1 MTTATPVLRYSAVQ
15 LDLSRLPKPDA
26 IKDLSYET
34 ILADRKTH
42 LLGLFDAAGVPYN
55 VESLETDSAI
65 ILQEED
71 SYRELLDLAAIN
83 DAVRA
88 VMVAFAQG
96 SDLDHLAAFYNITRL
111 GELDERLRY
120 RVLLAPEAWGLGKL
134 AGYLQATL
142 TASADIIAAG
152 VYVDR
157 SDPYQPV
164 IRIAPQS
171 ATGADGVPSNE
182 TLDDI
187 RIFLN
192 REDVK
197 GATDVVQVSAPK
209 IIPYSIDVTIEHLP
223 GPDPV
228 LVRANALASLQKFSA
243 ARNRPGRDIPRS
255 GIDAAAT
262 VDAVERVVIRQPP
275 ADIFVSAGGLSVCRG
290 ISVVTA
296 LTDG

>member
-1 MTTATPVLRYSAVQ
+1 MTAPLRYSSVQ

-34 ILADRKTH
+34 ILAARKAH
-42 LLGLFDAAGVPYN
+42 LLGLFDAADVPYD
-55 VESLETDSAI
+55 VEMLETDPAI

-71 SYRELLDLAAIN
+71 AYRELLDLAAIN

-111 GELDERLRY
+111 EGELDERLRY

-171 ATGADGVPSNE
+171 ATGVDGVPSNE

-187 RIFLN
+187 RVFLN

-223 GPDPV
+223 GPDPA
-228 LVRANALASLQKFSA
+228 LVRANALAGLQKFA
-243 ARNRPGRDIPRS
+243 AERFRPGRDIPRS
-255 GIDAAAT
+255 WIDARAS
-262 VDAVERVVIRQPP
+262 VEGVERVRIHQPP
-275 ADIFVSAGGLSVCRG
+275 ADIAVDLGALAACRD
-290 ISVVTA
+290 IRVQTEIV
-296 LTDG
+296 DG